1 MKETKNFFLA
11 LGQKIYFWFNQKKL
25 FSISSLIV
33 VNTVGPIL
41 PCFNISDI
49 IASKEIFLFT
59 CDSSVARGICFPG
72 EEKVYFVIICR
83 KFAVRDLQ
91 FHVWFCFFFF

>member
-1 MKETKNFFLA
+1 MKKTKNFFFA
-11 LGQKIYFWFNQKKL
+11 LGQSIYSWFNQKKL

-49 IASKEIFLFT
+49 IASKEIFLFI
-59 CDSSVARGICFPG
+59 CDSSVARGIFFPG
-72 EEKVYFVIICR
+72 EEKVSFVIICQ
-83 KFAVRDLQ
+83 KFAVSDLQ
-91 FHVWFCFFFF
+91 FHVFYFF